1 MTQREPQTASPTEVT
16 DAHRLS
22 TRILV
27 VAPTGR
33 DAALTADFLSDAGF
47 SVDTAGSTEEL
58 AREIARGAAAALIA
72 SEALDDGGITIL
84 REVLDRQP
92 PWSDLPLLVFVSP
105 ADPSRA
111 AALEVLGPRAH
122 LTLVDRPIQV
132 ATLLSAVRAALRV
145 RSRQYEL
152 QRLLVE
158 LADTAARERLH
169 AERLAALAQA
179 SVSIASARSLE
190 DVLTLITNQA
200 RALLDAPFAV
210 TRVAATGGG
219 EPIMTFSCA
228 AGYDSW
234 RAAFATTDEA
244 MLDQLCQPFRFVEGD
259 RRRTAFDGLLY
270 ASGAD
275 RLPHNAIGMGLV
287 GEKGERIGFVVVCD
301 DGRDEFNAGD
311 EAVVTQLAQMASAAV
326 QRAQLYREAQEAN
339 RAKDDFLATLAHELR
354 TPMTAVLGWV
364 QMLKAGDLQPDDVGD
379 AIEMIESSTKVQ
391 SHLIEDLLDVSRI
404 IAGKLKI
411 QQASVHL
418 GEIIERVLATFRNA
432 AAAHGVNLT
441 SAVTDESLAAWA
453 DSTRLQQVVW
463 NLLSNALKFTP
474 AGGTVHVSLA
484 REGASAAI
492 RVKDTG
498 EGIDPDL
505 LPHVFERFRQ
515 AERGTTKSHAGLGLG
530 LAIVRHL
537 VELHGGTVEAF
548 SDGPGRGAEFVV
560 CLPLSPVHPADV
572 QEISA
577 EALPELS
584 GHKILVVD
592 DDANA
597 LHLME
602 HVLERFGAEVVTVA
616 STADA
621 VAALRT
627 YDADLVISDIAM
639 PGEDGY
645 ALMRCLR
652 AIESDVGHDIPA
664 MALTGYGREQDRLRI
679 LSAGFRRYVQKPV
692 QPTDLARIVAE
703 LLHR

>member
-1 MTQREPQTASPTEVT
+1 MTQLEPQTASPTEAA
-16 DAHRLS
+16 DAHRFR
-22 TRILV
+22 TRILI

-47 SVDTAGSTEEL
+47 AVDTAGSTEEL
-58 AREIARGAAAALIA
+58 AREIERGAAAALIA
-72 SEALDDGGITIL
+72 SEALDDGGITLL

-169 AERLAALAQA
+169 AERLAALAHA

-190 DVLTLITNQA
+190 DILKLITNQA

-210 TRVAATGGG
+210 TRVAATGAG
-219 EPIMTFSCA
+219 EPIITFSCA
-228 AGYDSW
+228 AECDPW

-244 MLDQLCQPFRFVEGD
+244 MLNQLCQPFRFAAAD
-259 RRRTAFDGLLY
+259 RRRTAFDASLRH
-270 ASGAD
+270 SGAD

-287 GEKGERIGFVVVCD
+287 GEKGECIGFIVVCD
-301 DGRDEFNAGD
+301 DARDEFNAGD

-326 QRAQLYREAQEAN
+326 QRAQLYFEAQEAN

-364 QMLKAGDLQPDDVGD
+364 QMLKDGDLEPDVVGD
-379 AIEMIESSTKVQ
+379 AIDMIESSTKVQ
-391 SHLIEDLLDVSRI
+391 SHLIEDLLDVSRV

-411 QQASVHL
+411 QPASVHL
-418 GEIIERVLATFRNA
+418 GEVIERVLATFRNA
-432 AAAHGVNLT
+432 AAAQEVNLT
-441 SAVTDESLAAWA
+441 STVSDESLAVWA

-474 AGGTVHVSLA
+474 AGGRVHVSLG

-498 EGIDPDL
+498 EGIAPEL

-515 AERGTTKSHAGLGLG
+515 AERGTMKSHAGLGLG

-548 SDGPGRGAEFVV
+548 SHGPGRGAEFVV
-560 CLPLSPVHPADV
+560 SLPLSPVHPADV
-572 QEISA
+572 QEIA
-577 EALPELS
+577 ADALPELS

-592 DDANA
+592 DDPNA
-597 LHLME
+597 LHLLE
-602 HVLERFGAEVVTVA
+602 HVLKRFGAEVVTVA
-616 STADA
+616 STEDA

-645 ALMRCLR
+645 ALMRRLR
-652 AIESDVGHDIPA
+652 ELESDAGRDIPA

-692 QPTDLARIVAE
+692 QPTDLAWIVAE

>member
-1 MTQREPQTASPTEVT
+1 MTQLEPRTALPAEG
-16 DAHRLS
+16 ANAQRFR
-22 TRILV
+22 TRVVV

-33 DAALTADFLSDAGF
+33 DAALTADFLLDAGF
-47 SVDTAGSTEEL
+47 AVDTAGSTEEL
-58 AREIARGAAAALIA
+58 AREIECGAAAALVA
-72 SEALDDGGITIL
+72 SEALDDGGITVL

-92 PWSDLPLLVFVSP
+92 PWSDLPLLIFVSP

-169 AERLAALAQA
+169 AERLAALAHA
-179 SVSIASARSLE
+179 SVSIASARSLH
-190 DVLTLITNQA
+190 DILKLITNQA

-210 TRVAATGGG
+210 TRVAAAGAG
-219 EPIMTFSCA
+219 EPIITFSCA
-228 AGYDSW
+228 AECDAW

-244 MLDQLCQPFRFVEGD
+244 MLDQLCQPFRFAAGD
-259 RRRTAFDGLLY
+259 RARTAFDRLLCD
-270 ASGAD
+270 SGTD
-275 RLPHNAIGMGLV
+275 RLPHSAMGMGLI
-287 GEKGERIGFVVVCD
+287 GEKGERIGFIVVCD
-301 DGRDEFNAGD
+301 GARDEFNTGD
-311 EAVVTQLAQMASAAV
+311 EAVLTQLAQMASAAV
-326 QRAQLYREAQEAN
+326 QRAQLYFEAQQAN

-364 QMLKAGDLQPDDVGD
+364 QMLKAGDLEPDDVGD

-411 QQASVHL
+411 QPASVRL
-418 GEIIERVLATFRNA
+418 SALLERVLSTFRNA
-432 AAAHGVNLT
+432 AAAQEVNLT
-441 SAVTDESLAAWA
+441 SAVSDASLAAWA

-474 AGGTVHVSLA
+474 AGGTVHVSLG

-492 RVKDTG
+492 RVRDTG
-498 EGIDPDL
+498 EGIDREL

-515 AERGTTKSHAGLGLG
+515 AERGTMKSHAGLGLG

-560 CLPLSPVHPADV
+560 SLPLSPVHPADV
-572 QEISA
+572 PEIPVDT
-577 EALPELS
+577 LPELS

-592 DDANA
+592 DDPNA

-602 HVLERFGAEVVTVA
+602 RVLTRFGAEVVTVA

-645 ALMRCLR
+645 ALMRRLR
-652 AIESDVGHDIPA
+652 ELESVGRDIPA

-703 LLHR
+703 LLHG